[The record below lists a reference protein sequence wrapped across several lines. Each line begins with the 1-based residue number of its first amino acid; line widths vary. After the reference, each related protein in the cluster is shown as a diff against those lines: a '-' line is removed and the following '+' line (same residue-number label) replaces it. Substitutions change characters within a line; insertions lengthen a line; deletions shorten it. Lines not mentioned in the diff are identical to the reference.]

1 MQERDDEIEP
11 GTRPPSFSGRVILED
26 PKADVRRTVEL
37 GDDTENVVEASDI
50 QQNTFPEEPVPE
62 EYQEEEEN
70 APENIGERLEISNP
84 QMEILP
90 EFDMT
95 KNILVHVLDVSNG
108 TMRISE
114 TYSFSQTEPKE
125 SSFRAS
131 QQIYPDDSIHTL
143 KLKIAKA
150 MGDVRKKEYGDVPD
164 NYPIIESM
172 YLFTRRH
179 VSKSELDVETLY
191 QEITKHTTTELTFTK
206 MQTFLK
212 NFSLPFQLSPDAD
225 MNLFLEAVQQII
237 VDKKNTMEGILQY
250 VPMGFQ
256 YGKVFGN
263 STDYTFPVNPV
274 YCTPEVLKEWKE
286 QGWKPYQIIYPQ
298 EHHLVLRYMPMF
310 QNEIYVCL
318 SKDIPADVIPY
329 YFPKNTQGSEI
340 NTKKMIEHMSNMDQ
354 TRAYMELVDDKMEI
368 VSNELPRID
377 RQVKEFTFVMM
388 NKTRIPLDILFKNIS
403 SVPFV
408 PAIMYNPGKNK
419 ENILRLFSKRTSK
432 NGKRIPVLSKRQ
444 IFIFCK
450 FTKRQSIIYYL
461 PKRNEDGEEDVED
474 LEMFVMLDNHGN
486 VHIYCENSIEET
498 TEKLDQILRVKINPL
513 LEHMNAFL
521 QKSGYSLPLFETIES
536 TTIGLKHYHA
546 RWTMRYSQF
555 FSIMKELPCFR
566 NIFDVY
572 EDVNEETDMN
582 GNIVL
587 KYKRVYSDYEGQG
600 QLIKEFQRQGK
611 PEINIIQS
619 LILNYSLSK
628 EQAKHRIDKY
638 EVDQEIRILRRNSTR
653 EYSFPIEIHYENQ
666 QIVIDIYKYCRDCGR
681 MTSEITNKSSEGSDE
696 YIVGRKGRVHK
707 RTAKASMFQESMDL
721 PTIQYIQM
729 LEKYMLSM
737 LGLVT
742 NLESIPKTEFCE
754 KIVFDAPAMDVDETA
769 ELESLQPEEEAE
781 EEEAEEEEAEE
792 EEAEE
797 EEAEE
802 EEGDE
807 EEEEEE
813 EGFLFGGVG
822 KKRIKTRLDR
832 LNERDMELFQLE
844 GKDSYGRSCQKKRQP
859 ISLNQEELEEAK
871 TKDPSL
877 KTVQYASTPS
887 KKFWYACPK
896 YWCASQQRIL
906 TEDEYQQGI
915 CKDDVQISDKYAYP
929 GFEDPKKHPTE
940 LCTPC
945 CFEGDTSKKK
955 MHVLRTKQCQGTA
968 PDEEDEEEENIE
980 EQKQEP
986 SSIAISKNI
995 KEERV
1000 ILKYSSRPPITQNRW
1015 SMLPKA
1021 VQYFL
1026 QVDYSKLLTSNLNA
1040 TRVLPNQPCF
1050 LLYGIEQPKR
1060 QSFLGLFTEI
1070 YNAKRPTETPINVS
1084 SFRTIFTEHMNLDS
1098 FITYQ
1103 NGAFLSV
1110 FGQRDKVP
1118 QQLIS
1123 KVTKSPD
1130 KFGQKNQSSEINLE
1144 KYSSTR
1150 FYKTIDQEDPI
1161 QRSFFEQSVRTF
1173 EHFLTYIQNT
1183 QTNIDHTYLWDIL
1196 SDSVSSLIPGGCN
1209 LIILELSD
1217 DELAVE
1223 LLCPPSLNS
1232 MFDAKKESFFILKR
1246 GLFYEPIYQFIDKDI
1261 TIEKR
1266 TGFMLESS
1274 TSSLRRV
1281 LEMVDTT
1288 THQYCVPV
1296 SDEIS
1301 TKDVPKNW
1309 SARETERILEEYNYV
1324 IRVQIWNLEGKV
1336 TGFYVHKRNLQLENG
1351 VIVPC
1356 IPSAALMES
1365 SYPVIYMSETNH
1377 KMPKIKQSFKER
1389 AIQRVKTQFTQAVS
1403 SDTDLWKTYSQ
1414 TLYRL
1419 RDVVSESKQ
1428 QMLCE
1433 PMYKIVDPLKK
1444 VVTGIYTK
1452 TMQVVPVFPHEPPI
1466 DDDLP
1471 ILKHSDDISADKTLA
1486 MTVHGDSKREQ
1497 FMVRVSLETQFY
1509 QVFRAILRQ
1518 LLNNFENRS
1527 VKKQILH
1534 IIQVYEKTPETFSDA
1549 ISEIS
1554 TALENISREHIGYLE
1569 YSEADLV
1576 SMANSTIFE
1585 CMGGPDKPTNDRGEQ
1600 KYCRGTMLHLPM
1612 THLLY
1617 DSETC
1622 KTEGMDCSTKNIYF
1636 LRLADELLRFRR
1648 IQQFLFQP
1656 KTFLNI
1662 ATGMTDYVLSPNEI
1676 LILESFLNDEYFQD
1690 MIPFNVSEFVH
1701 QTNYDTAEPAKHLEE
1716 SFHPTVS
1723 LEEQQ
1728 TMIRKLPKDIYSSFV
1743 MTECIVKKGEKE
1755 SLVEG
1760 NNRSIWKRSFPK
1772 NTREFFFMGNSPACT
1787 FAVAINLLRLANF
1800 PPKTII
1806 EIKNDLWKGYE
1817 PYMAIHGDK
1826 IIRTLKDQNK
1836 NLLLSVSNDL
1846 STVIRTEDYFLTDLD
1861 WWILSKVWDIPI
1873 VLFTAS
1879 KIKMTSVGTQPTDLW
1894 LFLNTHYDYE
1904 TQTDDPVL
1912 LYGSLWFI
1920 RSPLTIEKDKYPS
1933 YSLIDSSFKIDE
1945 LGEMEPIFRNGLKT
1959 QSSNT
1964 QSLERFLQ
1972 SKKVVRVTRKKS

>member
-1 MQERDDEIEP
+1 MQENIQKN
-11 GTRPPSFSGRVILED
+11 TLD
-26 PKADVRRTVEL
+26 PMTDVRRTV
-37 GDDTENVVEASDI
+37 DFVYNSVVGEAGVVAES
-50 QQNTFPEEPVPE
+50 PEEPYQQIPE
-62 EYQEEEEN
+62 KSTTQ
-70 APENIGERLEISNP
+70 
-84 QMEILP
+84 EILP

-95 KNILVHVLDVSNG
+95 KNVLVHVLDISNG
-108 TMRISE
+108 IMRISE

-125 SSFRAS
+125 SSFHAS
-131 QQIYPDDSIHTL
+131 QQIYPDDSVHTL

-150 MGDVRKKEYGDVPD
+150 MGEVRIKEYGDVPN
-164 NYPIIESM
+164 NYPMIESM

-179 VSKSELDVETLY
+179 VPKSELDVETLY
-191 QEITKHTTTELTFTK
+191 QEITKHTTTELSFTK

-212 NFSLPFQLSPDAD
+212 NFSLPFNLSPDAD
-225 MNLFLEAVQQII
+225 MNLFLEAIQQVI
-237 VDKKNTMEGILQY
+237 VDKNNTMEGILQY

-256 YGKVFGN
+256 YGKIFGN
-263 STDYTFPVNPV
+263 STDYTFPVNPI
-274 YCTPEVLKEWKE
+274 YCTPEVLKEWQE
-286 QGWKPYQIIYPQ
+286 RGWKPYQILYPQ
-298 EHHLVLRYMPMF
+298 EHHLLLRYIPMF

-329 YFPKNTQGSEI
+329 YFPKNASGSEI
-340 NTKKMIEHMSNMDQ
+340 NTKRMIEHMSKMDQ
-354 TRAYMELVDDKMEI
+354 TRSYMELVDDKME
-368 VSNELPRID
+368 VLVNELPRIE

-388 NKTRIPLDILFKNIS
+388 NKTRIPLDILFKNVS

-419 ENILRLFSKRTSK
+419 ENILRLFTKRTSK

-444 IFIFCK
+444 IYIFCK
-450 FTKRQSIIYYL
+450 FTKRQSVIYYL
-461 PKRNEDGEEDVED
+461 PKRNEDGEEDQDD

-498 TEKLDQILRVKINPL
+498 IDKLNQILRAKINPL
-513 LEHMNAFL
+513 LEHLNAFL
-521 QKSGYSLPLFETIES
+521 QKSGYLLPLFENVES
-536 TTIGLKHYHA
+536 TTIGIKHYHA

-572 EDVNEETDMN
+572 DDTVEDMN
-582 GNIVL
+582 DSIVL

-600 QLIKEFQRQGK
+600 QLIKEFQRLGK
-611 PEINIIQS
+611 PESTIINS
-619 LILNYSLSK
+619 LVLNYSLSN
-628 EQAKHRIDKY
+628 EQAKRRIDKY
-638 EVDQEIRILRRNSTR
+638 EVDNEIRILRRSSTR

-666 QIVIDIYKYCRDCGR
+666 QIVIDIFKYCRDCGR
-681 MTSEITNKSSEGSDE
+681 MSSENSNTFSEGSDE
-696 YIVGRKGRVHK
+696 YVVGRKGRVHK
-707 RTAKASMFQESMDL
+707 RIAKESMLPESMDL
-721 PTIQYIQM
+721 PTIQYIQI

-742 NLESIPKTEFCE
+742 NIESIPKTDFCE
-754 KIVFDAPAMDVDETA
+754 KMVFDAPAMDVDEA
-769 ELESLQPEEEAE
+769 AKVESLQPEEEKTE
-781 EEEAEEEEAEE
+781 EEEE
-792 EEAEE
+792 
-797 EEAEE
+797 EE

-813 EGFLFGGVG
+813 EEDEEEEDEEGFLFGGAG

-871 TKDPSL
+871 AKDPSL
-877 KTVQYASTPS
+877 RTVQYASTPS

-906 TEDEYQQGI
+906 TEEEYQQGI
-915 CKDDVQISDKYAYP
+915 CKDNVQISDKYAYP
-929 GFEDPKKHPTE
+929 GFEDPKKHPNE

-945 CFEGDTSKKK
+945 CFEGDTSKKN
-955 MHVLRTKQCQGTA
+955 MHILRTKQCQGNSDT
-968 PDEEDEEEENIE
+968 EEPQEEEKEEIAVEE

-986 SSIAISKNI
+986 YSIAITKNV
-995 KEERV
+995 KEDRV
-1000 ILKYSSRPPITQNRW
+1000 ILKFSSRPPITQQRW
-1015 SMLPKA
+1015 AMLPKA

-1050 LLYGIEQPKR
+1050 LLYGIEQPRR

-1070 YNAKRPTETPINVS
+1070 YNTKRPSETPINVS
-1084 SFRTIFTEHMNLDS
+1084 TFRTLFVQQMNLDR

-1110 FGQRDKVP
+1110 FGNNK
-1118 QQLIS
+1118 
-1123 KVTKSPD
+1123 KE
-1130 KFGQKNQSSEINLE
+1130 SSEINIGT
-1144 KYSSTR
+1144 YTSTR

-1161 QRSFFEQSVRTF
+1161 QRTFFEQSIRTF
-1173 EHFLTYIQNT
+1173 ENFIKYIQNT

-1196 SDSVSSLIPGGCN
+1196 SDSVSALIPGGCN
-1209 LIILELSD
+1209 LIILELSE

-1232 MFDAKKESFFILKR
+1232 MFDSKKESFFILKR
-1246 GLFYEPIYQFIDKDI
+1246 GIFYEPIYQFIDKE
-1261 TIEKR
+1261 TVIEKR

-1274 TSSLRRV
+1274 TPSLRRI

-1288 THQYCVPV
+1288 THQYCKPV
-1296 SDEIS
+1296 TDEIS
-1301 TKDVPKNW
+1301 SKEIPKNW
-1309 SARETERILEEYNYV
+1309 SATETERILEEYNYV
-1324 IRVQIWNLEGKV
+1324 IRVQLWNFEGKV
-1336 TGFYVHKRNLQLENG
+1336 VGFYVHKRNLQLENG

-1356 IPSAALMES
+1356 IPSAVLMES
-1365 SYPVIYMSETNH
+1365 SYPVIYMSDTNH
-1377 KMPKIKQSFKER
+1377 KMPKIQQSYKER
-1389 AIQRVKTQFTQAVS
+1389 AIQRVKTQFTKANT
-1403 SDTDLWKTYSQ
+1403 SDIDLWKTYSQ

-1419 RDVVSESKQ
+1419 RDIVSESKQ

-1433 PMYKIVDPLKK
+1433 PMYKIVDPLKN

-1466 DDDLP
+1466 EDDLP
-1471 ILKHSDDISADKTLA
+1471 ILKHSDDISADNTLA
-1486 MTVHGDSKREQ
+1486 MTTHGDSKREQ
-1497 FMVRVSLETQFY
+1497 FMVHVSLETQFY

-1527 VKKQILH
+1527 TKREILRL
-1534 IIQVYEKTPETFSDA
+1534 IQVYEKNTETFSDA

-1554 TALENISREHIGYLE
+1554 TALESISREHIGYLE
-1569 YSEADLV
+1569 YSEEELS

-1585 CMGGPDKPTNDRGEQ
+1585 CMGGPDKTINDRGEQ
-1600 KYCRGTMLHLPM
+1600 KYCSGTMLMLPM

-1617 DSETC
+1617 DIETC
-1622 KTEGMDCSTKNIYF
+1622 RKDGMDCSTKNIYF

-1662 ATGMTDYVLSPNEI
+1662 ASGMTDYVLSPNEI

-1701 QTNYDTAEPAKHLEE
+1701 QTNYETSEPAKHLEE
-1716 SFHPTVS
+1716 SFFPIVT

-1728 TMIRKLPKDIYSSFV
+1728 KMVRKLPKDVYSSFV
-1743 MTECIVKKGEKE
+1743 MTECMVKKGEKE
-1755 SLVEG
+1755 SFVEG

-1772 NTREFFFMGNSPACT
+1772 NTREFFFMGNSPNCT
-1787 FAVAINLLRLANF
+1787 FAVAINLLRLANY
-1800 PPKTII
+1800 PSKTII
-1806 EIKNDLWKGYE
+1806 EIKEDLWKGYE
-1817 PYMAIHGDK
+1817 PYMAVHGDK

-1836 NLLLSVSNDL
+1836 NQLLSASNDL

-1861 WWILSKVWDIPI
+1861 WWILSKVWNIPI

-1879 KIKMTSVGTQPTDLW
+1879 KIKMTSIGTQPTDLW
-1894 LFLNTHYDYE
+1894 LFLNTHYDHN
-1904 TQTDDPVL
+1904 TQTDNPIL
-1912 LYGSLWFI
+1912 LYSSLWFI

-1933 YSLIDSSFKIDE
+1933 YSLIESSYKIDD
-1945 LGEMEPIFRNGLKT
+1945 LGEMEAIFRNGLEKQT
-1959 QSSNT
+1959 SNT

-1972 SKKVVRVTRKKS
+1972 SKKVVRVKRIGTQK